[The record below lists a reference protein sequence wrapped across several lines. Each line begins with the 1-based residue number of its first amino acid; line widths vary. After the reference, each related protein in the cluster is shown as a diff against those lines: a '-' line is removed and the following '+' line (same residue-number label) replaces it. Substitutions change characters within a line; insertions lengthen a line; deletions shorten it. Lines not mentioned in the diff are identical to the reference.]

1 MADGEKCCGNCRFAR
16 TDQED
21 DWICVNDNSDY
32 CSDFIDY
39 LHECQDWEGRDYDQM
54 FFDYCKHSNLSADA
68 NWCRSSKRFQRKKQ
82 WIFLVGNFDID
93 FCI

>member
-1 MADGEKCCGNCRFAR
+1 MADGEKYCGNCRFAR

-39 LHECQDWEGRDYDQM
+39 LHECPDWEGR
-54 FFDYCKHSNLSADA
+54 KDA
-68 NWCRSSKRFQRKKQ
+68 
-82 WIFLVGNFDID
+82 
-93 FCI
+93 

>member
-39 LHECQDWEGRDYDQM
+39 IHECPDWEGRDYDQM
-54 FFDYCKHSNLSADA
+54 LFDYCKHSNLSAYA

>member
-1 MADGEKCCGNCRFAR
+1 MADGEKYCGNCRFAR

-39 LHECQDWEGRDYDQM
+39 LHECPEWEGRKDAQM
-54 FFDYCKHSNLSADA
+54 DFDYFKCDHRCYDASFFRHCK
-68 NWCRSSKRFQRKKQ
+68 
-82 WIFLVGNFDID
+82 
-93 FCI
+93 

>member
-39 LHECQDWEGRDYDQM
+39 LHECLDWEGRDYD
-54 FFDYCKHSNLSADA
+54 
-68 NWCRSSKRFQRKKQ
+68 
-82 WIFLVGNFDID
+82 
-93 FCI
+93 